1 MHRLS
6 IVILALVIGSFLN
19 LKAFATEEFE
29 KVMEFGAWDLY
40 RQSAPKDPRCFVVA
54 TPYRN
59 RAFEGIR
66 SLPFALFEY
75 KGQDNFSFSINLG
88 FVLHA
93 KNHPNL
99 TISDYSTV
107 LQSSKDSYA
116 YTYSAAQDRDIIN
129 QLNKNVDFF
138 NVKGYNS
145 AGEVS
150 VDYYSTRGL
159 IDALLYMNEECA
171 R

>member
-1 MHRLS
+1 MPRLS
-6 IVILALVIGSFLN
+6 IVILTLIMGIAPN
-19 LKAFATEEFE
+19 LKVFATEGFE
-29 KVMEFGAWDLY
+29 KIMEFGAWDLY
-40 RQSAPKDPRCFVVA
+40 RQSTPKDPKCFVVA

-75 KGQDNFSFSINLG
+75 KGQDEFTFSINLG

-93 KNHPNL
+93 KNHPTL
-99 TISDYSTV
+99 MIADYSTA

-116 YTYSAAQDRDIIN
+116 YTYSAAQDKEIIN
-129 QLNKNVDFF
+129 QLNKNMDFF

-150 VDYYSTRGL
+150 VDYYSTKGL
-159 IDALLYMNEECA
+159 TDALLYMNEECSQ
-171 R
+171 